1 MRGRRDVRNTIFVPN
16 PEPPLPD
23 DAASFVSEAA
33 LPVPPGAG
41 RTEILNIP
49 TTTSPYSD
57 NMVAS
62 PIKAPTVI
70 PEERTMSDTTSVHS
84 AQSLGTLIHHPELHK
99 PGLNSSIIE
108 TVSTL
113 FSEDTV
119 SRSFVIGEIAL
130 AYNPSPSISESDI
143 IRLENFQVLEK
154 IAPNLSFISETAS
167 EKGKER
173 AISEEGAGQY
183 SVTLSAIKRSAPV
196 VAFKYQLHLDPVNL
210 SIYSPVLL
218 TPAWQIQD
226 AQASVMVLYKLNP
239 AFIISATQT
248 TSASSSITLKNVVV
262 SITLDS
268 SAESGKAT
276 SAMMAPQNGA
286 AFKRKQGVVVWK
298 LPELV
303 VSNEK
308 QKLLARFVTTGPKAR
323 PGNVEARW
331 ELPGMTGSRLGVSVW
346 EGAGKSK
353 HLDTNADPFA
363 DSGTALA
370 GPGGIWNEVYTARSL
385 VSGRYGAS

>member
-23 DAASFVSEAA
+23 DAASFISEAA
-33 LPVPPGAG
+33 SPVPPVN
-41 RTEILNIP
+41 TS
-49 TTTSPYSD
+49 TTRSPYSD
-57 NMVAS
+57 TMVAS
-62 PIKAPTVI
+62 PIKAATVM

-84 AQSLGTLIHHPELHK
+84 TQSLGALIHHPELHE
-99 PGLNSSIIE
+99 PGLNSSIVE

-113 FSEDTV
+113 FSQGTV
-119 SRSFVIGEIAL
+119 SKSFVVGEIAL
-130 AYNPSPSISESDI
+130 AYNLSPSISETDI

-173 AISEEGAGQY
+173 AMSEEGAGQY
-183 SVTLSAIKRSAPV
+183 AVTLSAIKRSTPV
-196 VAFKYQLHLDPVNL
+196 VAFKYQLHLDPANL
-210 SIYSPVLL
+210 SIYSPILL
-218 TPAWQIQD
+218 TPTWQVQD
-226 AQASVMVLYKLNP
+226 AQASVMVLYTLNP
-239 AFIISATQT
+239 AFAISATQSS
-248 TSASSSITLKNVVV
+248 SASTSITLKNVVV
-262 SITLDS
+262 SITLDP

-286 AFKRKQGVVVWK
+286 AFRRKQGVVVWK

-303 VSNEK
+303 VSNDK
-308 QKLLARFVTTGPKAR
+308 QKLLARFLTTGPKAR

-353 HLDTNADPFA
+353 QFDTDADPFA

-370 GPGGIWNEVYTARSL
+370 SPGGTWNEVNTARSL